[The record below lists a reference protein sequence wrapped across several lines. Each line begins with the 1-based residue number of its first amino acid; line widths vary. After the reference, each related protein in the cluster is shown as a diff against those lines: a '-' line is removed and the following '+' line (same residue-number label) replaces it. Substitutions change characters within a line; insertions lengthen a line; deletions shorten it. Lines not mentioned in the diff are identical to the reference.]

1 MSVLFRGAMQAPAA
15 TPSASGIAP
24 DTGGEPAGTSRRDA
38 DAPLLFANQVE
49 KTYPN
54 GTVALERVKLAIK
67 PGEFVSL
74 LGPSG
79 CGKSTLLKLFA
90 GLEMP
95 SAGHMRW
102 WGNPS
107 LPSGTNVATDSA
119 GRTLAMVFQEAT
131 LMPWARVADNVR
143 LPLDLARMPR
153 ADASERVRR
162 ALALVGLGRF
172 AAVYPRELSG
182 GMQMRVS
189 IARAL
194 ATNPDLLL
202 MDEPFGALDEFTR
215 NKLDADLRALWAERG
230 LTVVFVTH
238 SIYEAVYLSSR
249 VVVMAA
255 RPGRVI
261 ADVAIE
267 GPEVRDEAFRVSP
280 AFMQYCAQLSALLA
294 QANTGVDP
302 NEH

>member
-1 MSVLFRGAMQAPAA
+1 MSALFRSAMPAPAA
-15 TPSASGIAP
+15 TATPVAAGPQGGP
-24 DTGGEPAGTSRRDA
+24 DAAARGQ

-49 KTYPN
+49 KTYAS
-54 GTVALERVKLAIK
+54 GTVALERVKLSIR

-90 GLEMP
+90 GLEAP
-95 SAGHMRW
+95 SAGHLRW
-102 WGNPS
+102 WGAPA
-107 LPSGTNVATDSA
+107 LPAATGTP

-153 ADASERVRR
+153 AEAGERVRR
-162 ALALVGLGRF
+162 ALALVGLDRF
-172 AAVYPRELSG
+172 ATAWPRELSG

-215 NKLDADLRALWAERG
+215 NRLDADLRALWAERG

-261 ADVAIE
+261 GDVAIE
-267 GPEVRDEAFRVSP
+267 GPDVRDDAFRVSP
-280 AFMQYCAQLSALLA
+280 AFMRYCAQLSALLT
-294 QANTGVDP
+294 QASTGVDP
-302 NEH
+302 DAR